1 MPLAPAR
8 PRRRLAAA
16 CLLAAAALLPFG
28 TSATQASAIDTSCW
42 AQAQT
47 PEIYI
52 NSATDH
58 EAEAVVQVHCGAY
71 LTLKLVT
78 STGAVLL
85 SQDFNSSSNI
95 TLYSWPVACPAGTV
109 VHSWA
114 TSKSNT
120 SFKWTG
126 GVTTSASATC

>member
-1 MPLAPAR
+1 MPLATAR
-8 PRRRLAAA
+8 PRRRLVAA
-16 CLLAAAALLPFG
+16 CLLAAAALLPFS
-28 TSATQASAIDTSCW
+28 TSATQAGAVDTSCW

-47 PEIYI
+47 PEIY
-52 NSATDH
+52 SDH
-58 EAEAVVQVHCGAY
+58 SAEAVVQVHCGAY